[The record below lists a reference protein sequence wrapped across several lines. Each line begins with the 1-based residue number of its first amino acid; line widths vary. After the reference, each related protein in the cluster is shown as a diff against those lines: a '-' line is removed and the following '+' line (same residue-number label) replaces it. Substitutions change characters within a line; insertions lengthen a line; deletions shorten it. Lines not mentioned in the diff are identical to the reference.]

1 MGALPEIISFG
12 EELLWIANGPSKETR
27 TLVLSCK
34 REVYFFVGT
43 VKSLCSDQRN
53 LQNERQNPI
62 PLSKNDTHKT
72 LERAKLLD

>member
-1 MGALPEIISFG
+1 MGALPENISFG
-12 EELLWIANGPSKETR
+12 EELLWIGNGPSKETQIF
-27 TLVLSCK
+27 VLSCK

-62 PLSKNDTHKT
+62 PLSKNETYET
-72 LERAKLLD
+72 LERTKLLD